1 MNLQSIDKHLYT
13 IIILHGMY
21 QDYTSLLELSNDIQ
35 KHNRNIK
42 IILPNAPRR
51 TINWPYG
58 KEENIRAWYN
68 YYTRRDGEMR
78 HDIIEQTH
86 FIDQIERINKIID
99 GECKLISSEN
109 IIIAG
114 VSQGGTIAFDV
125 ALHSKYNLAGLIGIH
140 TIFMD
145 NIISTRN
152 TNKIPIYLFSGD
164 KDSIYNIKLQKQTM
178 KKLNSLKYK
187 IEWYIEPELDHCKYS
202 SKENLFIID
211 AINEIFN
218 LSS

>member
-42 IILPNAPRR
+42 VILPNAPRR
-51 TINWPYG
+51 TINWSNG

-78 HDIIEQTH
+78 HDIIEHTH
-86 FIDQIERINKIID
+86 FIDQTERINKIID
-99 GECKLISSEN
+99 GECKLISSKN

-114 VSQGGTIAFDV
+114 VSQGGTIAFNIG
-125 ALHSKYNLAGLIGIH
+125 LHSPYKLGGIIGIH
-140 TIFMD
+140 TVFMD
-145 NIISTRN
+145 NIISIN
-152 TNKIPIYLFSGD
+152 NMNKIPIYLFSGE
-164 KDSIYNIKLQKQTM
+164 KDSIYNIKLQKRSC
-178 KKLNSLKYK
+178 KNLYKLNYK
-187 IEWYIEPELDHCKYS
+187 IEWYIESNLEHCEYS
-202 SKENLFIID
+202 SQENLFIVNSIKQ
-211 AINEIFN
+211 ILLF
-218 LSS
+218 